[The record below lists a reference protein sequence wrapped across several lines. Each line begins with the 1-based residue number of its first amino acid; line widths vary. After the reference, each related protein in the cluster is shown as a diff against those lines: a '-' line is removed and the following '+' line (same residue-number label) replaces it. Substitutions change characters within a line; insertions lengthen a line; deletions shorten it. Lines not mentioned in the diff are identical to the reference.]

1 MLPDWTQSLAYLGI
15 AAAVAGMVA
24 LSSRTGSRGRKCR
37 KVPARESGSI
47 RRPPMRRHGPRV

>member
-24 LSSRTGSRGRKCR
+24 LSRTGKPRPKMPESSRTGKRPRLEGHQCAGTVRG
-37 KVPARESGSI
+37 
-47 RRPPMRRHGPRV
+47 